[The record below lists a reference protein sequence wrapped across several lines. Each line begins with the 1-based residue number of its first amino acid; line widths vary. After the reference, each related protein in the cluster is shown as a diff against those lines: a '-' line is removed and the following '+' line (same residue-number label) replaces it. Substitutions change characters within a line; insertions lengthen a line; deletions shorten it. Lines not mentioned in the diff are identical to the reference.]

1 MPFTWNDVIWIINYP
16 MEMLLAFLLF
26 FIPLKKKKYGWL
38 FTALFFSLIVAVA
51 FLRKLLPYNGGYWDI
66 FFYLLVIAIIYLACH
81 FTIQQE
87 SWITS
92 LFLAAMVVAV
102 QHLSY
107 KIADGVILLIDP
119 NILKTHL
126 SFPIGY
132 GVQFATEAV
141 FYFTVIRNYPEDIRA
156 ENSTANII
164 GLFILLISGVVINI
178 ITYDLFF
185 MDFEKGRLIS
195 FFVNLLEILTTL
207 LIMLFLHTS
216 AISTRIKE
224 ENAMLKLI
232 SEKEKE
238 RYELAKITIDEINI
252 KYHDLKHALKRQ
264 DLDEGMEKEIK
275 ETLTNYKSIVQTS
288 NRGLNVV
295 IYEYQL
301 KCISKDIEL
310 ICLLDGDTLS
320 FMKSHHVYS
329 LLSNLIDNSI
339 EAVEHLSKDKRRIH
353 LKINK
358 VGSNTIIS
366 LSNYV
371 AKPVDIHGHLVP
383 TTKKDHAKHGYGM
396 RSIEQIVRRYDGEMS
411 IENKGHQFVTKIMLP
426 SE

>member
-1 MPFTWNDVIWIINYP
+1 

-26 FIPLKKKKYGWL
+26 FIPLKKKRHGWL
-38 FTALFFSLIVAVA
+38 YLTLSFLLIVLIA
-51 FLRKLLPYNGGYWDI
+51 FLRKFIPGNGGYWDI
-66 FFYLLVIAIIYLACH
+66 FFYLTVIAIIYLACH
-81 FTIQQE
+81 FTIKQE

-107 KIADGVILLIDP
+107 KISDGIILLIDP
-119 NILKTHL
+119 AIFKSKL

-132 GVQFATEAV
+132 GVQIATEAV
-141 FYFTVIRNYPEDIRA
+141 FYFAIIRKYPEDIKA
-156 ENSTANII
+156 ENSTANIV

-185 MDFEKGRLIS
+185 MDIEKGRLIS

-207 LIMLFLHTS
+207 LIVLFLHAS

-252 KYHDLKHALKRQ
+252 KYHDLKHALKRH
-264 DLDEGMEKEIK
+264 DLDEEEEKEIK

-320 FMKSHHVYS
+320 FMKPHHVYS

-339 EAVEHLSKDKRRIH
+339 EAVEGLDKDKRRVH

-358 VGSNTIIS
+358 VGSNTIITI
-366 LSNYV
+366 SNYV
-371 AKPVDIHGHLVP
+371 KNPIEVHGYVAP
-383 TTKKDHAKHGYGM
+383 TTKKDRTKHGYGM
-396 RSIEQIVRRYDGEMS
+396 RSIEQIVKRYDGEMS
-411 IENKGHQFVTKIMLP
+411 IESKAHQFITKIMLP